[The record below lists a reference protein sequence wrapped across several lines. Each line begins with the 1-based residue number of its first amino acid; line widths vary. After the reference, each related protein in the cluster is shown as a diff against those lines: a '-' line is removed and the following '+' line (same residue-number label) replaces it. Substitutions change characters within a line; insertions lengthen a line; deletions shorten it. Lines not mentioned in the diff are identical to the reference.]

1 MNYINRL
8 RFDKIKLQY
17 DILKMRD
24 AYIAAEQHILQ
35 NSINGFAN
43 GMSEDVVEERI
54 IHDQFGNISHQAMT
68 MRDLQIEKL
77 EQRAAELEKA
87 GREFIKREDYLNV
100 KKAKELWQKI
110 MKQIQN
116 LRSK

>member
-1 MNYINRL
+1 MNYISRS
-8 RFDKIKLQY
+8 RFSKIKLEY

-24 AYIAAEQHILQ
+24 AYISAEQHILQ

-43 GMSEDVVEERI
+43 GIGDVVEERI
-54 IHDQFGNISHQAMT
+54 IHDQFGNVTHQAMT

-77 EQRAAELEKA
+77 ESRAIELEKA
-87 GREFIKREDYLNV
+87 GREFIKKEDYLNV
-100 KKAKELWQKI
+100 KKAKELWEKI
-110 MKQIQN
+110 MKQIKN